1 MDISVSQA
9 QDRLSQVLDDA
20 QKEPI
25 IITRHGEPVA
35 VILSYEEHRHLSEVK
50 AYLKILGL
58 SQQLDDRGVTAAEL
72 VRTSRE
78 ELDTDT

>member
-9 QDRLSQVLDDA
+9 RNRLSQVLDDA

-25 IITRHGEPVA
+25 TITRHGEPVA
-35 VILSYEEHRHLSEVK
+35 VILSYEEYKRLNEVK
-50 AYLKILGL
+50 AYLKILSL

-72 VRTSRE
+72 ARASRD
-78 ELDTDT
+78 ELDTGT

>member
-9 QDRLSQVLDDA
+9 QDRLSQVLDDV

-25 IITRHGEPVA
+25 TITRHGEPVA
-35 VILSYEEHRHLSEVK
+35 VILSYEEYKRLSEVK
-50 AYLKILGL
+50 AYLKILSL

-78 ELDTDT
+78 ELDTGT